1 MQAMLSS
8 LSQIQGVTGGAVFDA
23 TGECILHQMPVPYE
37 PILLNQVFSEL
48 RTVLDAVR
56 YMDDSGILDSFVCRF
71 DNGYLILREIGGYT
85 VLLLVSPS
93 VNMAMINVGFKVAAL
108 KRYRGAELSPA
119 AATPPPA
126 PVHVSSIH
134 VDKESGVGRA
144 PSSPGLMQGTTSAL
158 SVSSTLEDAPIP
170 PDAVGAGVVNELVKL
185 LSGHV
190 GPFAKV
196 IFKQELKRIGASTQT
211 LTRSQYD
218 DFVTFL
224 VAKIPD
230 TAGKTQFAAAA
241 RRLTTKV

>member
-8 LSQIQGVTGGAVFDA
+8 LSQIQGVTGGAVFGP

-56 YMDDSGILDSFVCRF
+56 YMDESGTLDAFVCRF
-71 DNGYLILREIGGYT
+71 DNGSLILREIGGHT
-85 VLLLVSPS
+85 VLLLVSPN

-108 KRYRGAELSPA
+108 KRHRGPEPGLAV
-119 AATPPPA
+119 ATPTPA
-126 PVHVSSIH
+126 PVHLSSSH
-134 VDKESGVGRA
+134 LDRESGGGRQ
-144 PSSPGLMQGTTSAL
+144 PSSPGPIQATISTLSA
-158 SVSSTLEDAPIP
+158 SSTTEDGPIP
-170 PDAVGAGVVNELVKL
+170 PDAVGVSVVNELAKL

-196 IFKQELKRIGASTQT
+196 IFKQELKRIGASAQT

-224 VAKIPD
+224 AAKIPD
-230 TAGKTQFAAAA
+230 PAGQTKFAAAA
-241 RRLTTKV
+241 RRLTTKA